1 MWLKFNYVASLFCL
15 DRTQPARVITR
26 STDNEKNADNLTI
39 TSLENNSLIYLCSK
53 KKMIKNR
60 QLSALKVIRF
70 TELSIYAVAF
80 EFTENF
86 NKFSIFTNVVVDKE
100 IAKRNSRGR
109 TWKIAW

>member
-1 MWLKFNYVASLFCL
+1 
-15 DRTQPARVITR
+15 
-26 STDNEKNADNLTI
+26 
-39 TSLENNSLIYLCSK
+39 
-53 KKMIKNR
+53 MIKNR

-80 EFTENF
+80 EFTEKF

-109 TWKIAW
+109 T

>member
-1 MWLKFNYVASLFCL
+1 
-15 DRTQPARVITR
+15 
-26 STDNEKNADNLTI
+26 
-39 TSLENNSLIYLCSK
+39 
-53 KKMIKNR
+53 MIKNR

-109 TWKIAW
+109 T